1 MTSTPIKWIASIV
14 FGLLVG
20 RAAFSVVN
28 PLLILAF
35 GLNHPTAQPYV
46 ADDPAIVDRMLM
58 TGTVISALITVAVA
72 AALLRIANN
81 RRRVGWGCVLLGA
94 ALLLALPASL
104 LMMDPAAHDPATA
117 GARAAND
124 ANTALFFW
132 ALIFGL
138 PYLGGG
144 LLLTIGGTVLIRK
157 NREPISD
164 ATTTA
169 SR

>member
-1 MTSTPIKWIASIV
+1 MSATSIKWIASIV

-20 RAAFSVVN
+20 RAAFTVVN
-28 PLLILAF
+28 PLLIMAF
-35 GLNHPTAQPYV
+35 GLNHPAAQPYV
-46 ADDPAIVDRMLM
+46 ADDPAVVDRMLL
-58 TGTVISALITVAVA
+58 TGTIISALITIVVA
-72 AALLRIANN
+72 AALLRVPNN
-81 RRRVGWGCVLLGA
+81 RRLAGWGCVLLGA

-117 GARAAND
+117 GRQAAND

-144 LLLTIGGTVLIRK
+144 LLLTIGGTLLIRK
-157 NREPISD
+157 NP
-164 ATTTA
+164 ATA
-169 SR
+169 